1 MALAQSVPDRRSARN
16 DTTSQARFRR
26 EGEYWEVR
34 YSGESAR
41 LRDTKG
47 LRYVATLLSAP
58 RREIHVLELAR
69 AVEAR
74 IVASTGLHAAALA
87 AGDLHVSG
95 LDAGD
100 VLIDSQAREAY
111 RRRLTELE
119 EDLQEARDW
128 NDPERAARA
137 QEEIDALTAELASAA
152 GLGGRNRSAST
163 AAERARISVTKAIKG
178 ANKTVSRECPALGA
192 HLASSIQTGRFC
204 SYAPPGEAPPA
215 WYL

>member
-1 MALAQSVPDRRSARN
+1 MALAQSVPDRRSAGH
-16 DTTSQARFRR
+16 DAPSEAMFRR

>member
-1 MALAQSVPDRRSARN
+1 M
-16 DTTSQARFRR
+16 
-26 EGEYWEVR
+26 
-34 YSGESAR
+34 
-41 LRDTKG
+41 
-47 LRYVATLLSAP
+47 
-58 RREIHVLELAR
+58 R

-74 IVASTGLHAAALA
+74 IVDSTRHAAALA

-119 EDLQEARDW
+119 EDLQEALDW